1 MLPLAVPSRKK
12 LLIAYVR
19 ESAGVLGKQCRRT
32 GLMGSVSAS
41 PAEYL
46 PSE

>member
-1 MLPLAVPSRKK
+1 VPSRKK

-32 GLMGSVSAS
+32 GLMGSVLINNYFK
-41 PAEYL
+41 YL
-46 PSE
+46 AKIHIR